1 MIIIGSGLVFT
12 LFIIALCYYCIIFG
26 GFLFLTV
33 ILFPFIFLVGTP
45 IGLYLEYKDYKK
57 GKTPSF
63 SNSNYVF
70 AFAEFC
76 FGLWFLIEFTI
87 PFLEEVF

>member
-1 MIIIGSGLVFT
+1 MIIIGSGLALT
-12 LFIIALCYYCIIFG
+12 LFIIALCYYGVIFG

-33 ILFPFIFLVGTP
+33 TLFPFIFLVGTP

-87 PFLEEVF
+87 PFLKEVF